1 MMSQA
6 RVAAIE
12 DQIAD
17 FWEEHPCG
25 DQFVAG
31 SPDDYDA
38 FFSRYDAYRY
48 RTEAHILRWLD
59 ALAPAGKSTLEIGL
73 GQGADSEQLIR
84 RGAIWSGL
92 DLTAESVSRVRLR
105 MRLRDLPYEAIEQG
119 SVLDIPYPS
128 GHFDLVYAHG
138 VLHHVPEITQAQR
151 ELRRVL
157 KRDGMLVTMLYAKYS
172 LNYLL
177 SICLIR
183 RLGLMVLFVRGKAS
197 RIYAEH
203 LAKARQQGLI
213 EYLRMR
219 NFIHRNTDGPDNPY
233 SKVYT
238 TAEVRRDFPDFRIV
252 RVHKEFMHAP
262 PLPVH
267 GWPGSGLF
275 GWHLWVH
282 MVPR

>member
-1 MMSQA
+1 MITQE

-25 DQFVAG
+25 DQFAAG
-31 SPDDYDA
+31 SRDDYDA

-59 ALAPAGKSTLEIGL
+59 ALAPAGKRTLEIGL

-92 DLTAESVSRVRLR
+92 DLTEEAVSRVRLR

-119 SVLDIPYPS
+119 SVLDIPCPS
-128 GHFDLVYAHG
+128 GRFDLVYAHG
-138 VLHHVPEITQAQR
+138 VLHHVPEITRAQR
-151 ELRRVL
+151 ELHRVL
-157 KRDGMLVTMLYAKYS
+157 NPNGMLVIMLYARYS

-183 RLGLMVLFVRGKAS
+183 RLGLMVLFAGGQAS
-197 RIYAEH
+197 GIYAVH

-213 EYLRMR
+213 EYLRMK
-219 NFIHRNTDGPDNPY
+219 NFIHHNTDGPDNPY

>member
-1 MMSQA
+1 MTSQA
-6 RVAAIE
+6 RGGAIE

-17 FWEEHPCG
+17 FWEAHPCG
-25 DQFVAG
+25 NQFVAG
-31 SPDDYDA
+31 GRDDYDA
-38 FFSRYDAYRY
+38 FFTSYDAYRY

-59 ALAPAGKSTLEIGL
+59 GLAPAEKRTLEIGL

-92 DLTAESVSRVRLR
+92 DVTEEAVSRVRLR
-105 MRLRDLPYEAIEQG
+105 LQLRGLPYEAIEKG

-128 GHFDLVYAHG
+128 GGFDLVYAHG
-138 VLHHVPEITQAQR
+138 VLHHVPKIAQAQR
-151 ELRRVL
+151 EIHRVL
-157 KRDGMLVTMLYAKYS
+157 KPDGMLVAMLYAKYS
-172 LNYLL
+172 LNYLV

-183 RLGLMVLFVRGKAS
+183 RLGLMALFAVGKA
-197 RIYAEH
+197 RGIHAEH
-203 LAKARQQGLI
+203 LAKARQRGLI

-219 NFIHRNTDGPDNPY
+219 NFIHRNTDGPHNPY

-238 TAEVRRDFPDFRIV
+238 TAAVGRDFPDFRIV

-267 GWPGSGLF
+267 GWPGSSLF
-275 GWHLWVH
+275 GWHLWAH

>member
-1 MMSQA
+1 MIGRA

-12 DQIAD
+12 DEIAD
-17 FWEEHPCG
+17 FWEAHPCG

-31 SPDDYDA
+31 SRDDYAA

-48 RTEAHILRWLD
+48 RTEAHILRSLD
-59 ALAPAGKSTLEIGL
+59 AIAPAGKRTLEIGL

-92 DLTAESVSRVRLR
+92 DLTEEAVSRVRVR
-105 MRLRDLPYEAIEQG
+105 MRLRDLSYEAIEQG

-128 GHFDLVYAHG
+128 GRFDLVYAHG
-138 VLHHVPEITQAQR
+138 VLHHVPEILQAQR

-157 KRDGMLVTMLYAKYS
+157 KPDGLLVSMLYAKHS

-183 RLGLMVLFVRGKAS
+183 RLGLMVLFASGKANG
-197 RIYAEH
+197 IYAEH
-203 LAKARQQGLI
+203 LAKARQQGLVK
-213 EYLRMR
+213 YLHMK

-233 SKVYT
+233 SKVYS
-238 TAEVRRDFPDFRIV
+238 TAEVRRDFPAFKIV

-267 GWPGSGLF
+267 GWPGSGLV